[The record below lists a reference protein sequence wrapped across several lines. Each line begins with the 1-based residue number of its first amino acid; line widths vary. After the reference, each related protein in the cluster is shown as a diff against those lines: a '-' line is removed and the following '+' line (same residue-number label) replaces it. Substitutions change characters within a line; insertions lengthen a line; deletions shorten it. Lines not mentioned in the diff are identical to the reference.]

1 MQNLPEVYFTSNGTI
16 EIKSNKSLKTN
27 IKFKENLLGS
37 ANCAKEDP
45 TECKLTAVGMTDN
58 PNGDFSGSF
67 GIPDSI
73 DISEKEKSEDLGLP
87 DLTAFAS
94 ERFFKGKRKKVS
106 PEINNPF
113 KKSRRQRKNK

>member
-1 MQNLPEVYFTSNGTI
+1 
-16 EIKSNKSLKTN
+16 
-27 IKFKENLLGS
+27 
-37 ANCAKEDP
+37 
-45 TECKLTAVGMTDN
+45 MTDN

-73 DISEKEKSEDLGLP
+73 DITEEEKSVELGIP

-113 KKSRRQRKNK
+113 KKSRRQRKNKQQAQEQEELDIGFDWSDLPGSGRRL